1 MTGIAAVMFQGSE
14 WVLSYAADAARSA
27 SAAADSA
34 TPVSPARRALFA
46 DCAWSRAASRL
57 SFASY
62 AVYPSHATKPP
73 TTSVVAVIATA
84 VLRLRRK
91 AAAPLVSRSGPLGG
105 MVLEPLGSAPESSS
119 DFGPTVSLFI
129 R

>member
-14 WVLSYAADAARSA
+14 WVLSYAADASRSA

-73 TTSVVAVIATA
+73 TTSVVAVIAPA
-84 VLRLRRK
+84 VLRLRSK
-91 AAAPLVSRSGPLGG
+91 AAQIGRAPGRDRGG
-105 MVLEPLGSAPESSS
+105 QDGWIKGVV
-119 DFGPTVSLFI
+119 VSL
-129 R
+129 